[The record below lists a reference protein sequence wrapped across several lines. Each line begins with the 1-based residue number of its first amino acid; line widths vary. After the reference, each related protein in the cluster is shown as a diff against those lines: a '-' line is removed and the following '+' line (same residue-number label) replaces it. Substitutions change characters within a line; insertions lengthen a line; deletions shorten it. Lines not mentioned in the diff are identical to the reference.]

1 MKTDIQRHLWQLYSD
16 EWLHWGIFVHEEAII
31 LQWKGK
37 KKKSMYHHELEHDVS
52 NILLSRKSQTLKG
65 TVILHTLR
73 K

>member
-1 MKTDIQRHLWQLYSD
+1 MNDYTEVYLYMKKLLFFS
-16 EWLHWGIFVHEEAII
+16 E
-31 LQWKGK
+31 KGK